1 MTDLRISRR
10 SLIASASAT
19 ALATAVAA
27 NTPAAS
33 PALLAENAALWGFP
47 LVLTGRYLKLAQ
59 EQGAQYNQFYLNPTL
74 ATPSLKVA
82 GPNVDTIYGYAWVDV
97 SEEPVVLSVPDAGDR
112 YYSIQLLD
120 AYENS
125 FAYVG
130 TRETGS
136 RAGNYAITAPGWR
149 GKLPAGVTQIAAPTT
164 LLFLLTRTLVR
175 SNADAA
181 AAEALQNQYKLGT
194 LSAYPAGQKV
204 GIVQRD
210 ALNILPILDLTG
222 AGPEYFTELDALLK
236 RYPPTGAE
244 ALAAKPYAALGLGV
258 DFAAKSPP
266 ASVLQEAVTSALK
279 KIKQPGLFSE
289 KSGAWTTNYRI
300 EKFIKDPLARA
311 ITNSYG
317 PGGHIREEA
326 LYFNATADAAG
337 APLTGARNYE
347 LIFPKGQLPPVDAS
361 GFWSLTLYG
370 QDFFLVDNPINR
382 YAIHDRTAGLKYG
395 ADGSLRIQIQ
405 RNAPADQANWLPA
418 PDGPFRLI
426 VRTYIPKK
434 PILDKTYIL
443 PPVTA
448 V

>member
-1 MTDLRISRR
+1 MTDLRLSRR

-33 PALLAENAALWGFP
+33 KAQIAENEALWGFP

-59 EQGAQYNQFYLNPTL
+59 DQGAQFNQFYLNPTL

-97 SEEPVVLSVPDAGDR
+97 SKEPVVLSVPDAGDR

-120 AYENS
+120 TYENS

-136 RAGNYAITAPGWR
+136 KAGSYALTAPGWK
-149 GKLPAGVTQIAAPTT
+149 GTLPAGVKQIAAPTS

-181 AAEALQNQYKLGT
+181 AAEALQNQYTLGA
-194 LSAYPAGQKV
+194 LSAYPAGQKA
-204 GIVQRD
+204 GIVTRD
-210 ALNILPILDLTG
+210 ALNVLPILDLSG
-222 AGPEYFTELDALLK
+222 AGPEYFNELDALVK

-244 ALAAKPYAALGLGV
+244 ALAAEPYAALGLGV
-258 DFAAKSPP
+258 NFAAKAPP
-266 ASVLQEAVTSALK
+266 APVLKEAVESALK

-289 KSGAWTTNYRI
+289 KSGSWTTNYRI
-300 EKFIKDPLARA
+300 EKFIKDPVARA

-317 PGGHIREEA
+317 PGGPIREEA
-326 LYFNATADAAG
+326 LYFNATEDASG

-347 LIFPKGQLPPVDAS
+347 LVFPKGQLPPVDAS

-370 QDFFLVDNPINR
+370 QDFFLVDNSINR
-382 YAIHDRTAGLKYG
+382 YAIHDRTPGLKYG

-405 RNAPADQANWLPA
+405 RSAPADQANWLPA
-418 PDGPFRLI
+418 PEGAFRLI
-426 VRTYIPKK
+426 VRTYIPRAA
-434 PILDKTYIL
+434 ILDKSYVL